1 MYYVSP
7 AVGNINKLIE
17 KIDKSIHH
25 LIVIDEILV
34 KFDCLDF
41 SELLINFLTIHL
53 YMAVNP
59 NGYSMTKP
67 FVVIP
72 PIGDN
77 VFARRLRSKHRNC
90 YLIAVLLSHV
100 NYFLNQKNDHYKCLA
115 ASEDRTLDAST
126 LALGHLP
133 IWIQTTL
140 PNTPEENVLQ
150 YIKENYL
157 KNETDVT
164 VLISIRKILT
174 EDFKKWCKDSGW
186 TITNFLDMTGSERK
200 NVVAIVEDVTANLE
214 VLSRAKERLFII
226 TAYVSLILKSNWP

>member
-1 MYYVSP
+1 M
-7 AVGNINKLIE
+7 
-17 KIDKSIHH
+17 
-25 LIVIDEILV
+25 
-34 KFDCLDF
+34 
-41 SELLINFLTIHL
+41 
-53 YMAVNP
+53 
-59 NGYSMTKP
+59 
-67 FVVIP
+67 
-72 PIGDN
+72 
-77 VFARRLRSKHRNC
+77 
-90 YLIAVLLSHV
+90 
-100 NYFLNQKNDHYKCLA
+100 
-115 ASEDRTLDAST
+115 
-126 LALGHLP
+126 P

-226 TAYVSLILKSNWP
+226 TAYVSLILKPNWP